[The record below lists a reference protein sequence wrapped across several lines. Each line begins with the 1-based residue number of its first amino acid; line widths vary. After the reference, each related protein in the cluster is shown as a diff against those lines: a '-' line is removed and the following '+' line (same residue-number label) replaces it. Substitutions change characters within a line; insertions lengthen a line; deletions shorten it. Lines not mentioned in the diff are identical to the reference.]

1 MADTAFNYIGI
12 DKNNLL
18 YTRDNSAIYSCT
30 FGSSIYTCTVA
41 VPKSKYENAYA
52 QGAITFDSSNNMYFA
67 DFDLKKVFTCT
78 KASSYATC
86 SVLFTTSFNPT
97 GIAINS
103 NSSIF
108 VNGNTAT
115 TRVVYL
121 CSSSVVTSSTS
132 SSTCTEYMNL
142 DEYVTGSMSFQAYS
156 LQNIMFDS
164 FGNFFAQVNSGYMFQ
179 YTVSSQPSRYIFIRF
194 LRYRHNHHNYYTIT
208 LLIIFILFTRH
219 NIQSLVAPYH

>member
-115 TRVVYL
+115 TRRNKATTRVVYL

-132 SSTCTEYMNL
+132 SSTCTEYINL
-142 DEYVTGSMSFQAYS
+142 NNHVGVPHGNNN

-164 FGNFFAQVNSGYMFQ
+164 SGSLFAQVADRYMFQ
-179 YTVSSQPSRYIFIRF
+179 YALSSQPSRYSFIRF
-194 LRYRHNHHNYYTIT
+194 
-208 LLIIFILFTRH
+208 
-219 NIQSLVAPYH
+219 P